1 MLESL
6 ILFLEIM
13 LINIVLS
20 GDNAVVIAMASKS
33 LPAKQRKQAIWWGA
47 FGAVALRIILTV
59 VAVIILKIP
68 YIQTIGALMLMYI
81 AFKLLSEDDGHADI
95 KQASTLFSAIWTI
108 IIADFIMSLDNVLGI
123 AAVAE
128 GRYMMIIFGVGLS
141 IPLIIWGSGLIVK
154 LLLKFPLLMYLGS
167 GILAFTAGS
176 IFVNDE
182 KLGSLLRGQAWHWM
196 LPILVTVTVVGGGFA
211 KKWFS
216 AKASSGN
223 SVVSETAD
231 ME

>member
-1 MLESL
+1 MLESA

-20 GDNAVVIAMASKS
+20 GDNAVVIAMASKN

-59 VAVIILKIP
+59 AAVMVLQIP
-68 YIQTIGALMLMYI
+68 YIQSAGALLLMYI
-81 AFKLLSEDDGHADI
+81 AFKLLSDDGGHADI
-95 KQASTLFSAIWTI
+95 KQAGTLFSAVWTI
-108 IIADFIMSLDNVLGI
+108 IVADFIMSLDNVLGI

-128 GRYMMIIFGVGLS
+128 GRYILIILGVGLS
-141 IPLIIWGSGLIVK
+141 IPLIIWGSGMIVK

-167 GILAFTAGS
+167 GILAFTAGG

-182 KLGSLLRGQAWHWM
+182 KLGGLFRGQIWHWM
-196 LPILVTVTVVGGGFA
+196 LPILVTIAVVVGGFS
-211 KKWFS
+211 KKWIPV
-216 AKASSGN
+216 KDSSGN
-223 SVVSETAD
+223 PISETAD